1 MTHVLITGANGFI
14 GSHLVDSQLA
24 QGKRVRA
31 VDLYDDYLATLDGT
45 PGLEVTVADFT
56 RPEIARQ
63 AVEGIDVVYHLASAH
78 LDVSLPAER
87 YHAVNVQG
95 ALELARVAHQ
105 AGVKRFIHCSSVG
118 VFGNVRKPPADET
131 SPCHPGNIYE
141 RTKHAGEQAV
151 LAFHRESR
159 FSLIVVRPAWVYG
172 PRCPRTRKLMR
183 TIAKGRFVYFGSGDN
198 LRHPVYV
205 SDLVGGLERC
215 EAAPERAAGEVY
227 ILAGERPVTT
237 KELAAEI
244 AGVLGVNPPKLHL
257 PLWAGSLAGTMVES
271 LFRLAGRKPPFSSR
285 TVEFFRNDN
294 AFSIRKAAEQLGF
307 EPRMSLRDGLAMSR
321 QSI

>member
-87 YHAVNVQG
+87 YHTVNVQG

-118 VFGNVRKPPADET
+118 VFGNVRKPPADES
-131 SPCHPGNIYE
+131 SPCYPGNIYE

-172 PRCPRTRKLMR
+172 PRCQRN
-183 TIAKGRFVYFGSGDN
+183 S
-198 LRHPVYV
+198 
-205 SDLVGGLERC
+205 ERV
-215 EAAPERAAGEVY
+215 ESF
-227 ILAGERPVTT
+227 ERP
-237 KELAAEI
+237 
-244 AGVLGVNPPKLHL
+244 
-257 PLWAGSLAGTMVES
+257 
-271 LFRLAGRKPPFSSR
+271 
-285 TVEFFRNDN
+285 
-294 AFSIRKAAEQLGF
+294 
-307 EPRMSLRDGLAMSR
+307 
-321 QSI
+321 